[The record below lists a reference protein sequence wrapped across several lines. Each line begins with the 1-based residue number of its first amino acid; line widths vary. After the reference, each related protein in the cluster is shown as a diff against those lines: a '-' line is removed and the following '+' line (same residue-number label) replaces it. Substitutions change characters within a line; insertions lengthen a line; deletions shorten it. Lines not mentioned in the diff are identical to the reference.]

1 MISYIIVNY
10 ETFFYTKNAIK
21 SISKNTLNMDYEIIL
36 VDNNSQDDC
45 IDRLRIEFQELIL
58 NNILII
64 IESDINGGFAY
75 GNNLGYK
82 YTSGEYIVLLNSDAE
97 IIGSVVEN
105 SIKRISSESEI
116 GALTARVI
124 DGFGELDSSCKRGFP
139 DPLNSLIYFLNLSK
153 FFLTDSNI
161 TKYKLD
167 NLNEFEIHSV
177 DVISGAFM
185 VIPRIVIEKVG
196 FFDEVFFMYGED
208 IDLCYRIKEV
218 GYRVEYNPYIG
229 TVRHYKGQSSKNLK
243 WKSNYE
249 FFRAMRIFYDKHYN
263 NKYSYAL
270 KYIVYGGTWLLFF
283 FKMTIGQLLSR
294 ID

>member
-229 TVRHYKGQSSKNLK
+229 TVRHYKGQSSK
-243 WKSNYE
+243 
-249 FFRAMRIFYDKHYN
+249 
-263 NKYSYAL
+263 
-270 KYIVYGGTWLLFF
+270 T
-283 FKMTIGQLLSR
+283 
-294 ID
+294 